1 MQLCC
6 NVIIYLFYQC
16 YNDNIHLANAQT
28 SVLFLIGLESNGS
41 NETRNQINNENHI
54 YGDLIQV
61 DGLFEHYDNLTLKT
75 LYTMKF
81 FLQEGKK

>member
-1 MQLCC
+1 M
-6 NVIIYLFYQC
+6 
-16 YNDNIHLANAQT
+16 DHNIGSANAQT
-28 SVLFLIGLESNGS
+28 SVLFLIGLEHNGS
-41 NETRNQINNENHI
+41 NETERQIIDEKNI

-81 FLQEGKK
+81 FLKEGKKINVA